1 MGVTIGGIYMY
12 DYGNE
17 INELVNDGWDYDDAV
32 AWMGF
37 IMGENE

>member
-1 MGVTIGGIYMY
+1 MY

-32 AWMGF
+32 AWQEF
-37 IMGENE
+37 IMGKD